1 MAKEK
6 CSIRWM
12 DKAKRLCKIKDQI
25 RICAVC
31 LALGS
36 GIGNL
41 TISNGDI
48 GRKISTDI
56 EHGGLG

>member
-6 CSIRWM
+6 CSIRWI

-25 RICAVC
+25 RICGVC

-48 GRKISTDI
+48 G
-56 EHGGLG
+56 